1 MRKIDCSLELSR
13 RLFLE
18 RDIVSPST
26 RMSNLS
32 ETETTCLEKYDKTI
46 STKMWSIRKTNLI
59 ILQWANWASCLW
71 SNRMGWEWMGSFG
84 LWERVWFFS
93 FFLSNFENSNQK
105 FHTLQEA
112 SSGLKTVTTQTMLLI
127 SGIVISVLVGEMPK
141 IVTTIST
148 LWTSK
153 IVLIVTISTDV
164 NSVMTLLI
172 YLIAIWF
179 FQSRFQ
185 RMLWFL
191 FSKKLCEL

>member
-1 MRKIDCSLELSR
+1 MGMNGI
-13 RLFLE
+13 
-18 RDIVSPST
+18 
-26 RMSNLS
+26 
-32 ETETTCLEKYDKTI
+32 
-46 STKMWSIRKTNLI
+46 
-59 ILQWANWASCLW
+59 LW
-71 SNRMGWEWMGSFG
+71 SMGKSLIF
-84 LWERVWFFS
+84 LVL
-93 FFLSNFENSNQK
+93 FLSNFENSNQK

-179 FQSRFQ
+179 FSVKIPKNVMIPIF
-185 RMLWFL
+185 
-191 FSKKLCEL
+191 